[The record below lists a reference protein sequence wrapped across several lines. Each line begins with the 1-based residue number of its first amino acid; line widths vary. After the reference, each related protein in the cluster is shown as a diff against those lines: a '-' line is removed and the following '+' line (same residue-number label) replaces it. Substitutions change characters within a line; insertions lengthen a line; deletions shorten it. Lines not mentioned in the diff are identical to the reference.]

1 MNEIYLNEAVFE
13 KKSSEKKI
21 AYSIKEV
28 AQLIGVSKGHL
39 RNENQRGKLRFIK
52 SGKRILITGEDLHTY
67 LQGGSIQK

>member
-1 MNEIYLNEAVFE
+1 MNDIYLSDTNCE
-13 KKSSEKKI
+13 KELSEMRI

-52 SGKRILITGEDLHTY
+52 SGNRILITNEDLRAY
-67 LQGGSIQK
+67 LQGE